1 MSNILTKLKTQK
13 DKYLRDKK
21 VEYLL
26 KRRNCTHTHK
36 YTSSNICTYT
46 YICHH
51 PSTCTL
57 INMYI

>member
-26 KRRNCTHTHK
+26 KRSNCTQLTNIHLPIYVHTH
-36 YTSSNICTYT
+36 TYV
-46 YICHH
+46 IIQVHVH
-51 PSTCTL
+51 
-57 INMYI
+57 